1 MRKLIITAALATVAL
16 AAAAGCAYN
25 SVKPSSS
32 ESVSTG
38 TSTTSAAD
46 QTAAVCEQAGT
57 VSTTAGDAIAA
68 KAKDAAAASGDQVKQ
83 LQIAGDLIK
92 LANDW
97 SAKLTELSAKP
108 IKPEVKQ
115 ALTDGATTITGLA
128 NPAAI
133 QTTSAAQIETKLKTL
148 VTTIASACAAS

>member
-1 MRKLIITAALATVAL
+1 MRKLIISAALATVAL
-16 AAAAGCAYN
+16 AAAAGCADN

-32 ESVSTG
+32 ASASAG
-38 TSTTSAAD
+38 TTTSAAD

-57 VSTTAGDAIAA
+57 VSTTAGEAISA
-68 KAKDAAAASGDQVKQ
+68 KATEAAAASGDQAKQ

-97 SAKLTELSAKP
+97 SAKLTELSNKP

-115 ALTDGATTITGLA
+115 SLTEGATTITGLA

-133 QTTSAAQIETKLKTL
+133 QTTSAAQVETKLKT
-148 VTTIASACAAS
+148 VVAKIATACAAS

>member
-16 AAAAGCAYN
+16 AAAAGCADN

-32 ESVSTG
+32 TSASAG
-38 TSTTSAAD
+38 TTTSAAD
-46 QTAAVCEQAGT
+46 QTAAVCEEAGA
-57 VSTTAGDAIAA
+57 VSTTAGEAISA

-148 VTTIASACAAS
+148 VTNVASACAAS